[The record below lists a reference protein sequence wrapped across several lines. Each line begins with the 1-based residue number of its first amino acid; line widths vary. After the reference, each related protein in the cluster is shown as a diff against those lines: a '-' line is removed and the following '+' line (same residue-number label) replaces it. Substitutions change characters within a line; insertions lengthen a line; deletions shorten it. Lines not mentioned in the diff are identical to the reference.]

1 MNHSIR
7 SILFVSLVTLGISA
21 CQTTG
26 GSAANETSYFKITEL
41 SAFEMAVVGKK
52 LWYKS
57 NKHVVI
63 EDDGTWIGDWDGK
76 KIGGEWVWEDG
87 AFCRTMAT
95 RPRDCQ
101 QFEMSDNFDGVRVT
115 RDRGAGKSFTYWFNR
130 M

>member
-21 CQTTG
+21 CETTG
-26 GSAANETSYFKITEL
+26 GGTVKETSYFEITKL
-41 SAFEMAVVGKK
+41 SAFEQGVVGKK
-52 LWYKS
+52 LWYEA

-63 EDDGTWIGDWDGK
+63 KNDRTWVGDWDGK
-76 KIGGEWVWEDG
+76 EIGGEWVWEDG